1 LPVKST
7 DQQPQQIKVQ
17 QYFPIDTEDSDLL
30 IREALSMIEDK
41 SFEAKRTA
49 PIAPVIKTV
58 FKPKVVASSRCKFC
72 T

>member
-7 DQQPQQIKVQ
+7 DQKPQQIKVQ

-49 PIAPVIKTV
+49 PIAPAKKPV
-58 FKPKVVASSRCKFC
+58 FKPKIAASSKCKFC